1 MAERLGLAV
10 IPGVGWRANEIQ
22 TIAREAED
30 AGFDAI
36 FAAEVNNDV
45 MATAQLMGAATR
57 RIQVGTWIAN
67 IYLRHSY
74 VCAQGASLIADATEG
89 RFILGLGVSH
99 PPVNTALAIDMADP
113 PTVLRRYV
121 TAVRSWL
128 KGEGPTTHL
137 PQRPTPQP
145 VPIYVAAVTSRTV
158 ELASELADGFMPF
171 LWSAARVKQAK
182 AWIDRGRAKAAG
194 LGKLDVTVG
203 LPTFV
208 GDDVKAMRETARQ
221 NLGLYTT
228 FPFFQRLFRASGFT
242 AEAAEMEKG
251 VGGAS
256 LSDRLLDAVCL
267 LGPLARC
274 REQLAAFRTAGVDLP
289 ILVPPIGVDGARV
302 GRGPGLHRAAKLER
316 QLLGAPELR
325 RRVQAPERRLP
336 LLDVRQGGGA
346 IACARGQRGKLEPR
360 AADLELRADRR
371 ERGERV

>member
-74 VCAQGASLIADATEG
+74 SCAQGAALIADATEG

-99 PPVNTALAIDMADP
+99 PPVNKALGIEMGDAPSA
-113 PTVLRRYV
+113 LRRYV

-137 PQRPTPQP
+137 PQRPTVRP
-145 VPIYVAAVTSRTV
+145 VPLYVAAITSRTV
-158 ELASELADGFMPF
+158 EVASELADGIMPF
-171 LWSAARVKQAK
+171 LWSAERVKK
-182 AWIDRGRAKAAG
+182 SKEWIDRGRAKASG
-194 LGKLDVTVG
+194 LGKVDVTVG
-203 LPTFV
+203 LPVFV
-208 GDDVKAMRETARQ
+208 GDDVKAMREAARA

-228 FPFFQRLFRASGFT
+228 FPFFQRLFRASGF
-242 AEAAEMEKG
+242 ASEADQMEKG
-251 VGGAS
+251 GGGAS
-256 LSDRLLDAVCL
+256 LSDRILDAVCL
-267 LGPLARC
+267 TGPMARC
-274 REQLAAFRTAGVDLP
+274 REQLAAFRSAGVDLP
-289 ILVPPIGVDGARV
+289 ILVAPIGVDGARGV
-302 GRGPGLHRAAKLER
+302 IKAF
-316 QLLGAPELR
+316 R
-325 RRVQAPERRLP
+325 R
-336 LLDVRQGGGA
+336 
-346 IACARGQRGKLEPR
+346 
-360 AADLELRADRR
+360 
-371 ERGERV
+371 

>member
-1 MAERLGLAV
+1 MAERLALGI
-10 IPGVGWRANEIQ
+10 IPGVGWRAREIQ

-57 RIQVGTWIAN
+57 RITVGTWVAN

-99 PPVNTALAIDMADP
+99 PPVNKALAIDMGDP
-113 PTVLRRYV
+113 PAALRRYV

-128 KGEGPTTHL
+128 KGEGPATHL
-137 PQRPTPQP
+137 PQRPTPHP
-145 VPIYVAAVTSRTV
+145 VPIYVAAITSRTV

-171 LWSAARVKQAK
+171 LWSAARVEQSK
-182 AWIDRGRAKAAG
+182 AWIARGRAKAQG

-203 LPTFV
+203 IPTYL
-208 GDDVKAMRETARQ
+208 GDDVKQMRELARG
-221 NLGLYTT
+221 NLAVFTT
-228 FPFFQRLFRASGFT
+228 FPFFQRLFRASGFGP
-242 AEAAEMEKG
+242 EADQMEKG
-251 VGGAS
+251 GGGAA

-274 REQLAAFRTAGVDLP
+274 REQLAAFRAAGTDLP
-289 ILVPPIGVDGARV
+289 ILMPSVDVDGARA
-302 GRGPGLHRAAKLER
+302 LIRAF
-316 QLLGAPELR
+316 
-325 RRVQAPERRLP
+325 
-336 LLDVRQGGGA
+336 
-346 IACARGQRGKLEPR
+346 AR
-360 AADLELRADRR
+360 
-371 ERGERV
+371 